1 MVLYHKEINMYI
13 LIVFIIVFLLFAAFS
28 FTFPGRRFLDSI
40 RFFTEGKDRGFLF
53 SNLLLLWRTANYVGL
68 EDKTR
73 LFWSVPA
80 LDECIRFI
88 ARQVE
93 NKLDADVSQKMQ
105 ILLNKL
111 YDYRTKIEL
120 EEVQKKRRIE
130 STHEIYIGQICI
142 IFVPRETTV
151 YGKLIA
157 NTKNDLV
164 FVLFDASAE
173 RAEKVN
179 WQNKAVRVYFWK
191 QNDAGYVFS
200 SEAVKAKKIEDRLE
214 VYVKHSKKIV
224 RTQKRKSVRA
234 SCDIEGLMFPLRT
247 GDPYNSV
254 YETQGGVKSNV
265 KDISEDGAMF
275 FVRGKAAKGIR
286 MKLQFK
292 LKNTEI
298 VMCGK
303 IVRFIYDQPLNKSRV
318 HFQCEFLDQKMK
330 NVILS
335 YIYNIAT
342 TDDNTEFI
350 NNILEEENNAH
361 LGTGQ
366 EIKDG
371 DFLEDGLPDGQML
384 YDFAESKGAV

>member
-1 MVLYHKEINMYI
+1 MYI
-13 LIVFIIVFLLFAAFS
+13 LIIFVVVFLLFMAFS
-28 FTFPGRRFLDSI
+28 FTLPGRKFFDLI

-53 SNLLLLWRTANYVGL
+53 SNLLLLWRTASYVGL
-68 EDKTR
+68 EDKSR
-73 LFWSVPA
+73 LFWSVAA

-93 NKLDADVSQKMQ
+93 NKLDTDVSQKMQ
-105 ILLNKL
+105 LLLNKL

-120 EEVQKKRRIE
+120 EEVQKKRRLE

-142 IFVPRETTV
+142 LFVPRETTV
-151 YGKLIA
+151 YGKLTA
-157 NTKNDLV
+157 NTKEKLV
-164 FVLFDASAE
+164 FALYDASAD

-179 WQNKAVRVYFWK
+179 WQNKAIKVYFWK
-191 QNDAGYVFS
+191 QNDAGYVFT
-200 SEAVKAKKIEDRLE
+200 SEAVKAKKIDDRIE
-214 VYVKHSKKIV
+214 IYVRHSKKMV

-247 GDPYNSV
+247 GDPYNSD

-286 MKLQFK
+286 MKLQFT

-303 IVRFIYDQPLNKSRV
+303 IVRFIYDQPSNKSRV

-335 YIYNIAT
+335 YIYNIAV
-342 TDDNTEFI
+342 DDNTEFI
-350 NNILEEENNAH
+350 KNILDEENNAS
-361 LGTGQ
+361 LNNGQ
-366 EIKDG
+366 EMNAV
-371 DFLEDGLPDGQML
+371 DFLQKDLAEDQTL
-384 YDFAESKGAV
+384 YDFAEGEDSV

>member
-1 MVLYHKEINMYI
+1 MYI
-13 LIVFIIVFLLFAAFS
+13 LIIFVVVFLLFMAFS
-28 FTFPGRRFLDSI
+28 FTLPGRKFFDLI
-40 RFFTEGKDRGFLF
+40 RFFTEGKDKGFLF
-53 SNLLLLWRTANYVGL
+53 SNLLLLWRTASYVGL
-68 EDKTR
+68 EDKSR
-73 LFWSVPA
+73 LFWSVAA

-93 NKLDADVSQKMQ
+93 NKLDTDVSQKMQ
-105 ILLNKL
+105 LLLNKL

-120 EEVQKKRRIE
+120 EEVQKKRRLE
-130 STHEIYIGQICI
+130 STHEIYIGQICM
-142 IFVPRETTV
+142 IFGPRETTV
-151 YGKLIA
+151 YGKLTA
-157 NTKNDLV
+157 NTKDRLV
-164 FVLFDASAE
+164 FALYDASAD

-179 WQNKAVRVYFWK
+179 WQNKAIKVYFWK
-191 QNDAGYVFS
+191 QNDAGYVFT
-200 SEAVKAKKIEDRLE
+200 SEAAKAKKIDDRIE
-214 VYVKHSKKIV
+214 IYVRHSKKMV

-247 GDPYNSV
+247 GDPYNSD

-286 MKLQFK
+286 MKLQFT

-303 IVRFIYDQPLNKSRV
+303 IVRFIYDQPSNKSRV

-335 YIYNIAT
+335 YIYNIAV
-342 TDDNTEFI
+342 DDNTEFI
-350 NNILEEENNAH
+350 KNILDEENNAS
-361 LGTGQ
+361 LNNGQ
-366 EIKDG
+366 EMNAV
-371 DFLEDGLPDGQML
+371 DFLQKDLAEDQTL
-384 YDFAESKGAV
+384 YDFAEGEDSV

>member
-1 MVLYHKEINMYI
+1 MYI
-13 LIVFIIVFLLFAAFS
+13 LIIFVVVFLLFMAFS
-28 FTFPGRRFLDSI
+28 FTLPGRKFFDLI
-40 RFFTEGKDRGFLF
+40 RFFTDGKDRGFLF
-53 SNLLLLWRTANYVGL
+53 SNLLLLWRTASYVGL
-68 EDKTR
+68 EDKSR
-73 LFWSVPA
+73 LFWSVAA

-93 NKLDADVSQKMQ
+93 NKLDTDVSQKMQ
-105 ILLNKL
+105 LLLNKL

-120 EEVQKKRRIE
+120 EEVQKKRRLE

-151 YGKLIA
+151 YGKLTA
-157 NTKNDLV
+157 NTKDRLV
-164 FVLFDASAE
+164 FALYDASAD

-179 WQNKAVRVYFWK
+179 WQNKAIKVYFWK
-191 QNDAGYVFS
+191 QNDAGYVFT
-200 SEAVKAKKIEDRLE
+200 SEAVKAKKIDDRIE
-214 VYVKHSKKIV
+214 IYVRHSKKMV

-247 GDPYNSV
+247 GDPYNSD

-286 MKLQFK
+286 MKLQFT

-303 IVRFIYDQPLNKSRV
+303 IVRFIYDQPSNKSRV

-335 YIYNIAT
+335 YIYNIAV
-342 TDDNTEFI
+342 DDNTEFI
-350 NNILEEENNAH
+350 KNILDEENNAS
-361 LGTGQ
+361 LNNGQ
-366 EIKDG
+366 ETKDA
-371 DFLEDGLPDGQML
+371 DFLQKDLTEDQILH
-384 YDFAESKGAV
+384 DFAEGEDSV

>member
-1 MVLYHKEINMYI
+1 MYI
-13 LIVFIIVFLLFAAFS
+13 IIVFAVLFLLLTAFS
-28 FTFPGRRFLDSI
+28 FTGPGRRCLDWL
-40 RFFTEGKDRGFLF
+40 RFFTEGKDKGFLF
-53 SNLLLLWRTANYVGL
+53 SNLVLLWRTANYVGL
-68 EDKTR
+68 EDKSR
-73 LFWSVPA
+73 LFWSVGA

-88 ARQVE
+88 SRQVE
-93 NKLDADVSQKMQ
+93 NKLDSDISQKMQ

-111 YDYRTKIEL
+111 YDYRTKVEL
-120 EEVQKKRRIE
+120 EEVQKKRRLE
-130 STHEIYIGQICI
+130 STYEIYIGQICI

-151 YGKLIA
+151 YGKLMA
-157 NTKNDLV
+157 NTKTALV
-164 FVLFDASAE
+164 FALFDASAE

-179 WQNKAVRVYFWK
+179 WQNKDVKVYFWK
-191 QNDAGYVFS
+191 QNDAGYVFYS
-200 SEAVKAKKIEDRLE
+200 QSVKSKKIDDRLE
-214 VYVKHSKKIV
+214 IYVKHSKKMV

-234 SCDIEGLMFPLRT
+234 SCNLEGLMFPLRV
-247 GDPYNSV
+247 GDPYNSH

-303 IVRFIYDQPLNKSRV
+303 IVRFIYDQPSNKSRV

-335 YIYNIAT
+335 YIYNIAA
-342 TDDNTEFI
+342 DDNTEFMQI
-350 NNILEEENNAH
+350 PENMSFSENDI
-361 LGTGQ
+361 Q
-366 EIKDG
+366 EQ
-371 DFLEDGLPDGQML
+371 EDSVF
-384 YDFAESKGAV
+384 YDFEEGKDSV

>member
-1 MVLYHKEINMYI
+1 MYI
-13 LIVFIIVFLLFAAFS
+13 LIIFVVVFLLFMAFS
-28 FTFPGRRFLDSI
+28 FTLPGRKFFDLI

-53 SNLLLLWRTANYVGL
+53 SNLLLLWRTASYVGL
-68 EDKTR
+68 EDKSR
-73 LFWSVPA
+73 LFWSVAA

-93 NKLDADVSQKMQ
+93 NKLDTDVSQKMQ
-105 ILLNKL
+105 LLLNKL

-120 EEVQKKRRIE
+120 EEVQKKRRLE

-151 YGKLIA
+151 YGKLTA
-157 NTKNDLV
+157 NTKDRLV
-164 FVLFDASAE
+164 FALYDASAD

-179 WQNKAVRVYFWK
+179 WQNKAIKVYFWK
-191 QNDAGYVFS
+191 QNDAGYVFT
-200 SEAVKAKKIEDRLE
+200 SEAVKARKIDDRIE
-214 VYVKHSKKIV
+214 IYVRHSKKMV

-247 GDPYNSV
+247 GDPYNSD

-286 MKLQFK
+286 MKLQFT

-303 IVRFIYDQPLNKSRV
+303 IVRFIYDQPSNKSRV

-335 YIYNIAT
+335 YIYNIAV
-342 TDDNTEFI
+342 DDNTEFI
-350 NNILEEENNAH
+350 KNILDEENNAS
-361 LGTGQ
+361 LNNGQ
-366 EIKDG
+366 EMNAV
-371 DFLEDGLPDGQML
+371 DFLQKDLAEDQTL
-384 YDFAESKGAV
+384 YDFAEGEDSV

>member
-1 MVLYHKEINMYI
+1 MYI
-13 LIVFIIVFLLFAAFS
+13 LIVFVIVFLLLVAFS
-28 FTFPGRRFLDSI
+28 FTLPGRKFLDSI

-73 LFWSVPA
+73 LFWSVAA

-120 EEVQKKRRIE
+120 EEVQKKRRLE

-142 IFVPRETTV
+142 LFVPRETTV
-151 YGKLIA
+151 YGKLMA
-157 NTKNDLV
+157 NTKDELV
-164 FVLFDASAE
+164 FALFDASAE

-179 WQNKAVRVYFWK
+179 WQNKAIKVYFWK
-191 QNDAGYVFS
+191 QNDAGYVFV
-200 SEAVKAKKIEDRLE
+200 SESAKAKKIDDRIE

-234 SCDIEGLMFPLRT
+234 SCDIEGLMFPLRA
-247 GDPYNSV
+247 GDPYNSD
-254 YETQGGVKSNV
+254 YETQGGVKTNV

-303 IVRFIYDQPLNKSRV
+303 IVRFVYDQPLNKSRI
-318 HFQCEFLDQKMK
+318 HFQCEFLDQRMK
-330 NVILS
+330 NAILS
-335 YIYNIAT
+335 YIYNIAV
-342 TDDNTEFI
+342 DDNTGFI
-350 NNILEEENNAH
+350 SNILNEENDALSSNS
-361 LGTGQ
+361 Q
-366 EIKDG
+366 ERKDG
-371 DFLEDGLPDGQML
+371 NFLQDGLMEDQIF
-384 YDFAESKGAV
+384 YDFAEGKGSV

>member
-1 MVLYHKEINMYI
+1 MYI
-13 LIVFIIVFLLFAAFS
+13 LIIFVVVFLLFMAFS
-28 FTFPGRRFLDSI
+28 FTLPGRRFFDLI

-53 SNLLLLWRTANYVGL
+53 SNLLLLWRTASYVGL
-68 EDKTR
+68 EDKSR
-73 LFWSVPA
+73 LFWSVAA

-93 NKLDADVSQKMQ
+93 NKLDTDVSQNMQ
-105 ILLNKL
+105 LLLNKL

-120 EEVQKKRRIE
+120 EEVQKKRRLE

-151 YGKLIA
+151 YGKLTA
-157 NTKNDLV
+157 NTKDRLV
-164 FVLFDASAE
+164 FALYDASAD

-179 WQNKAVRVYFWK
+179 WQNKAIKVYFWK
-191 QNDAGYVFS
+191 QNDAGYVFT
-200 SEAVKAKKIEDRLE
+200 SEAVKAKKIDDRIE
-214 VYVKHSKKIV
+214 IYVRHSKKMV

-247 GDPYNSV
+247 GDPYNSD

-286 MKLQFK
+286 MKLQFT

-303 IVRFIYDQPLNKSRV
+303 IVRFIYDQPSNKSRV

-335 YIYNIAT
+335 YIYNIAV
-342 TDDNTEFI
+342 DDNTEFI
-350 NNILEEENNAH
+350 KNILDEENNAS
-361 LGTGQ
+361 LNNGQ
-366 EIKDG
+366 ETKDA
-371 DFLEDGLPDGQML
+371 DFLQKDLTEDQTLH
-384 YDFAESKGAV
+384 DFAEGEDSV

>member
-1 MVLYHKEINMYI
+1 MYI
-13 LIVFIIVFLLFAAFS
+13 LIIFVVVFLLFMAFS
-28 FTFPGRRFLDSI
+28 FTLPGRKFFDLI

-53 SNLLLLWRTANYVGL
+53 SNLLLLWRTASYVGL
-68 EDKTR
+68 EDKSR
-73 LFWSVPA
+73 LFWSVAA

-93 NKLDADVSQKMQ
+93 NKLDTDVSQKMQ
-105 ILLNKL
+105 LLLNKL

-120 EEVQKKRRIE
+120 EEVQKKRRLE

-151 YGKLIA
+151 YGKLMA
-157 NTKNDLV
+157 NTKDRLV
-164 FVLFDASAE
+164 FALYDASAD

-179 WQNKAVRVYFWK
+179 WQNKAIKVYFWK
-191 QNDAGYVFS
+191 QNDAGYVFT
-200 SEAVKAKKIEDRLE
+200 SEAVKAKKIDDRIE
-214 VYVKHSKKIV
+214 IYVRHSKKMV

-247 GDPYNSV
+247 GDPYNSD

-286 MKLQFK
+286 MKLQFT

-303 IVRFIYDQPLNKSRV
+303 IVRFIYDQPSNKSRV

-335 YIYNIAT
+335 YIYNIAV
-342 TDDNTEFI
+342 DDNTEFI
-350 NNILEEENNAH
+350 KNILDEENNAS
-361 LGTGQ
+361 LNNGQ
-366 EIKDG
+366 EMNAV
-371 DFLEDGLPDGQML
+371 DFLQKDLAEDQTL
-384 YDFAESKGAV
+384 YDFAEGEDSV

>member
-1 MVLYHKEINMYI
+1 MYI
-13 LIVFIIVFLLFAAFS
+13 LIIFVVVFLLFMAFS
-28 FTFPGRRFLDSI
+28 FTLPGRKFVDLI

-53 SNLLLLWRTANYVGL
+53 SNLLLLWRTASYVGL
-68 EDKTR
+68 EDKSR
-73 LFWSVPA
+73 LFWSVAA

-93 NKLDADVSQKMQ
+93 NKLDTDVSQKMQ
-105 ILLNKL
+105 LLLNKL

-120 EEVQKKRRIE
+120 EEVQKKRRLE

-151 YGKLIA
+151 YGKLTA
-157 NTKNDLV
+157 NTKDRLV
-164 FVLFDASAE
+164 FALYDASAD

-179 WQNKAVRVYFWK
+179 WQNKAIKVYFWK
-191 QNDAGYVFS
+191 QNDAGYVFT
-200 SEAVKAKKIEDRLE
+200 SEAVKAKKIDDRIE
-214 VYVKHSKKIV
+214 IYVRHSKKMV

-247 GDPYNSV
+247 GDPYNSD

-286 MKLQFK
+286 MKLQFT

-303 IVRFIYDQPLNKSRV
+303 IVRFIYDQPSNKSRV

-335 YIYNIAT
+335 YIYNIAV
-342 TDDNTEFI
+342 DDNTEFI
-350 NNILEEENNAH
+350 KNILDEENNAS
-361 LGTGQ
+361 LNNGQ
-366 EIKDG
+366 EMNAV
-371 DFLEDGLPDGQML
+371 DFLQKDLAEDQTL
-384 YDFAESKGAV
+384 YDFAEGEDSV

>member
-1 MVLYHKEINMYI
+1 MILYHKEINMYI
-13 LIVFIIVFLLFAAFS
+13 LIIFVVVFLLFMAFS
-28 FTFPGRRFLDSI
+28 FTLPGRKFFDLI

-53 SNLLLLWRTANYVGL
+53 SNLLLLWRTASYVGL
-68 EDKTR
+68 EDKSR
-73 LFWSVPA
+73 LFWSVAA

-93 NKLDADVSQKMQ
+93 NKLDTDVSQKMQ
-105 ILLNKL
+105 LLLNKL

-120 EEVQKKRRIE
+120 EEVQKKRRLE

-151 YGKLIA
+151 YGKLTA
-157 NTKNDLV
+157 NTKDRLV
-164 FVLFDASAE
+164 FALYDASAD

-179 WQNKAVRVYFWK
+179 WQNKAIKVYFWK
-191 QNDAGYVFS
+191 QNDAGYVFT
-200 SEAVKAKKIEDRLE
+200 SEAVKAKKIDDRIE
-214 VYVKHSKKIV
+214 IYVRHSKKMV

-247 GDPYNSV
+247 GDPYNSD

-286 MKLQFK
+286 MKLQFT

-303 IVRFIYDQPLNKSRV
+303 IVRFIYDQPSNKSRV

-335 YIYNIAT
+335 YIYNIAV
-342 TDDNTEFI
+342 DDNTEFI
-350 NNILEEENNAH
+350 KNILDEENNAS
-361 LGTGQ
+361 LNNGQ
-366 EIKDG
+366 ETKDA
-371 DFLEDGLPDGQML
+371 DFLQKDLAEDQTL
-384 YDFAESKGAV
+384 YDFAEGEDSV

>member
-1 MVLYHKEINMYI
+1 MYI
-13 LIVFIIVFLLFAAFS
+13 LIIFVVVFLLFMAFS
-28 FTFPGRRFLDSI
+28 FTLPGRKFFDLI

-53 SNLLLLWRTANYVGL
+53 SNLLLLWRTASYVGL
-68 EDKTR
+68 EDKSR
-73 LFWSVPA
+73 LFWSVAA

-93 NKLDADVSQKMQ
+93 NKLDTDVSQKMQ
-105 ILLNKL
+105 LLLNKL

-120 EEVQKKRRIE
+120 EEVQKKRRLE

-151 YGKLIA
+151 YGKLTA
-157 NTKNDLV
+157 NTKDRLV
-164 FVLFDASAE
+164 FALYDASAD

-179 WQNKAVRVYFWK
+179 WQNKAIKVYFWK
-191 QNDAGYVFS
+191 QNDAGYVFT
-200 SEAVKAKKIEDRLE
+200 SEAVKAKKIDDRIE
-214 VYVKHSKKIV
+214 IYVRHSKKMV

-247 GDPYNSV
+247 GDPYNSD

-286 MKLQFK
+286 MKLQFT

-303 IVRFIYDQPLNKSRV
+303 IVRFIYDQPSNKSRV

-335 YIYNIAT
+335 YIYNIAV
-342 TDDNTEFI
+342 DDNTEFI
-350 NNILEEENNAH
+350 KNILDEENNAS
-361 LGTGQ
+361 LNNGQ
-366 EIKDG
+366 EMNTV
-371 DFLEDGLPDGQML
+371 DFLQKDLAEDQTL
-384 YDFAESKGAV
+384 YDFAEGEDSV

>member
-1 MVLYHKEINMYI
+1 MYI
-13 LIVFIIVFLLFAAFS
+13 LIIFVVVFLLFMAFS
-28 FTFPGRRFLDSI
+28 FTLPGRKFFDLI

-53 SNLLLLWRTANYVGL
+53 SNLLLLWRTASYVGL
-68 EDKTR
+68 EDKSR
-73 LFWSVPA
+73 LFWSVAA

-93 NKLDADVSQKMQ
+93 NKLDTDVSQKMQ
-105 ILLNKL
+105 LLLNKL

-120 EEVQKKRRIE
+120 EEVQKKRRLE

-151 YGKLIA
+151 YGKLTA
-157 NTKNDLV
+157 NTKDRLV
-164 FVLFDASAE
+164 FALYDASAD

-179 WQNKAVRVYFWK
+179 WQNKAIKVYFWK
-191 QNDAGYVFS
+191 QNDAGYVFT
-200 SEAVKAKKIEDRLE
+200 SEAVKAKKIDDRIE
-214 VYVKHSKKIV
+214 IYVRHSKKMV

-247 GDPYNSV
+247 GDPYNSD

-286 MKLQFK
+286 MKLQFT

-303 IVRFIYDQPLNKSRV
+303 IVRFIYDQPSNKSRV

-335 YIYNIAT
+335 YIYNIAV
-342 TDDNTEFI
+342 DDNTEFI
-350 NNILEEENNAH
+350 KNILDEENNAS
-361 LGTGQ
+361 LNNDQ
-366 EIKDG
+366 EMNAV
-371 DFLEDGLPDGQML
+371 DFLQKDLAEEQTL
-384 YDFAESKGAV
+384 YDFAEGEDSV

>member
-1 MVLYHKEINMYI
+1 MYI
-13 LIVFIIVFLLFAAFS
+13 LIIFVVVFLLFMAFS
-28 FTFPGRRFLDSI
+28 FTLPGRKFFDLI

-53 SNLLLLWRTANYVGL
+53 SNLLLLWRTASYVGL
-68 EDKTR
+68 EDKSR
-73 LFWSVPA
+73 LFWSVAA

-93 NKLDADVSQKMQ
+93 NKLDTDVSQKMQ
-105 ILLNKL
+105 LLLNKL

-120 EEVQKKRRIE
+120 EEVQKKRRLE

-151 YGKLIA
+151 YGKLTA
-157 NTKNDLV
+157 NTKDRLV
-164 FVLFDASAE
+164 FALYDASAD

-179 WQNKAVRVYFWK
+179 WQNKAIKVYFWK
-191 QNDAGYVFS
+191 QNDAGYVFT
-200 SEAVKAKKIEDRLE
+200 SEAVKAKKIDDRIE
-214 VYVKHSKKIV
+214 IYVRHSKKMV

-247 GDPYNSV
+247 GDPYNSD

-286 MKLQFK
+286 MKLQFT

-303 IVRFIYDQPLNKSRV
+303 IVRFIYDQPSNKSRV

-335 YIYNIAT
+335 YIYNIAV
-342 TDDNTEFI
+342 DDNTEFI
-350 NNILEEENNAH
+350 KNILDEENNAS
-361 LGTGQ
+361 LNNGQ
-366 EIKDG
+366 EMNDV
-371 DFLEDGLPDGQML
+371 DFLQKDLAEDQTL
-384 YDFAESKGAV
+384 YDFAEGEDSV

>member
-53 SNLLLLWRTANYVGL
+53 SNLLLLWRTASYVGL
-68 EDKTR
+68 EDKSR
-73 LFWSVPA
+73 LFWSVAA

-93 NKLDADVSQKMQ
+93 NKLDTDVSQKMQ
-105 ILLNKL
+105 LLLNKL

-120 EEVQKKRRIE
+120 EEVQKKRRLE

-151 YGKLIA
+151 YGKLTA
-157 NTKNDLV
+157 NTKDRLV
-164 FVLFDASAE
+164 FALYDASAD

-179 WQNKAVRVYFWK
+179 WQNKAIKVYFWK
-191 QNDAGYVFS
+191 QNDAGYVFT
-200 SEAVKAKKIEDRLE
+200 SEAVKAKKIDDRIE
-214 VYVKHSKKIV
+214 IYVRHSKKMV

-247 GDPYNSV
+247 GDPYNSD

-286 MKLQFK
+286 MKLQFT

-303 IVRFIYDQPLNKSRV
+303 IVRFIYDQPSNKSRV

-335 YIYNIAT
+335 YIYNIAV
-342 TDDNTEFI
+342 DDNTEFI
-350 NNILEEENNAH
+350 KNILDEENNAS
-361 LGTGQ
+361 LNNGQ
-366 EIKDG
+366 ETKDA
-371 DFLEDGLPDGQML
+371 DFLQKDLAEDQTL
-384 YDFAESKGAV
+384 YDFAEGEDSV

>member
-1 MVLYHKEINMYI
+1 MYI
-13 LIVFIIVFLLFAAFS
+13 LIIFVVVFLLFMAFS
-28 FTFPGRRFLDSI
+28 FTLPGRKFFDLI
-40 RFFTEGKDRGFLF
+40 CFFTEGKDRGFLF
-53 SNLLLLWRTANYVGL
+53 SNLLLLWRTASYVGL
-68 EDKTR
+68 EDKSR
-73 LFWSVPA
+73 LFWSVAA

-93 NKLDADVSQKMQ
+93 NKLDTDVSQKMQ
-105 ILLNKL
+105 LLLNKL

-120 EEVQKKRRIE
+120 EEVQKKRRLE

-151 YGKLIA
+151 YGKLTA
-157 NTKNDLV
+157 NTKDRLV
-164 FVLFDASAE
+164 FALYDASAD

-179 WQNKAVRVYFWK
+179 WQNKAIKVYFWK
-191 QNDAGYVFS
+191 QNDAGYVFT
-200 SEAVKAKKIEDRLE
+200 SEAVKAKKIDDRIE
-214 VYVKHSKKIV
+214 IYVRHSKKMV

-247 GDPYNSV
+247 GDPYNSD

-286 MKLQFK
+286 MKLQFT

-303 IVRFIYDQPLNKSRV
+303 IVRFIYDQPSNKSRV

-335 YIYNIAT
+335 YIYNIAV
-342 TDDNTEFI
+342 DDNTEFI
-350 NNILEEENNAH
+350 KNILDEENNAS
-361 LGTGQ
+361 LNNGQ
-366 EIKDG
+366 EMNAV
-371 DFLEDGLPDGQML
+371 DFLQKDLAEDQTLH
-384 YDFAESKGAV
+384 DFAEGEDSV

>member
-1 MVLYHKEINMYI
+1 MYI
-13 LIVFIIVFLLFAAFS
+13 LIIFVVVFLLFMAFS
-28 FTFPGRRFLDSI
+28 FTLPGRKFFDLI

-53 SNLLLLWRTANYVGL
+53 SNLLLLWRTASYVGL
-68 EDKTR
+68 EDKSR
-73 LFWSVPA
+73 LFWSVAA

-93 NKLDADVSQKMQ
+93 NKLDTDVSQKMQ
-105 ILLNKL
+105 LLLNKL

-120 EEVQKKRRIE
+120 EEVQKKRRLE

-151 YGKLIA
+151 YGKLTA
-157 NTKNDLV
+157 NTKDRLV
-164 FVLFDASAE
+164 FALYDASAD

-179 WQNKAVRVYFWK
+179 WQNKAIKVYFWK
-191 QNDAGYVFS
+191 QNDAGYVFT
-200 SEAVKAKKIEDRLE
+200 SEAVKAKKIDDRIE
-214 VYVKHSKKIV
+214 IYVRHSKKMV

-247 GDPYNSV
+247 GDPYNSD

-286 MKLQFK
+286 MKLQFT

-303 IVRFIYDQPLNKSRV
+303 IVRFIYDQPSNKSRV

-335 YIYNIAT
+335 YIYNIAV
-342 TDDNTEFI
+342 DDNTEFI
-350 NNILEEENNAH
+350 KNILDEENNAS
-361 LGTGQ
+361 LNNGQ
-366 EIKDG
+366 ETKDA
-371 DFLEDGLPDGQML
+371 DFLQKDLTEDQTL
-384 YDFAESKGAV
+384 YDFAEGEDSV

>member
-1 MVLYHKEINMYI
+1 MYI
-13 LIVFIIVFLLFAAFS
+13 LVVFFIVFLLFTAFS
-28 FTFPGRRFLDSI
+28 FTLPGRRFLDLI

-151 YGKLIA
+151 YGKLMA
-157 NTKNDLV
+157 NTKNELV
-164 FVLFDASAE
+164 FALFDASAE

-191 QNDAGYVFS
+191 QND
-200 SEAVKAKKIEDRLE
+200 
-214 VYVKHSKKIV
+214 
-224 RTQKRKSVRA
+224 
-234 SCDIEGLMFPLRT
+234 
-247 GDPYNSV
+247 
-254 YETQGGVKSNV
+254 
-265 KDISEDGAMF
+265 
-275 FVRGKAAKGIR
+275 
-286 MKLQFK
+286 
-292 LKNTEI
+292 
-298 VMCGK
+298 
-303 IVRFIYDQPLNKSRV
+303 
-318 HFQCEFLDQKMK
+318 
-330 NVILS
+330 
-335 YIYNIAT
+335 
-342 TDDNTEFI
+342 
-350 NNILEEENNAH
+350 
-361 LGTGQ
+361 
-366 EIKDG
+366 
-371 DFLEDGLPDGQML
+371 
-384 YDFAESKGAV
+384 

>member
-1 MVLYHKEINMYI
+1 MYI
-13 LIVFIIVFLLFAAFS
+13 LIIFVVVFLLFMAFS
-28 FTFPGRRFLDSI
+28 FTLPGRKFFDLI

-53 SNLLLLWRTANYVGL
+53 SNLLLLWRTASYVGL
-68 EDKTR
+68 EDKSR
-73 LFWSVPA
+73 LFWSVAA

-93 NKLDADVSQKMQ
+93 NKLDTDVSQKMQ
-105 ILLNKL
+105 LLLNKL

-120 EEVQKKRRIE
+120 EEVQKKRRLE

-151 YGKLIA
+151 YGKLTA
-157 NTKNDLV
+157 NTKDRLV
-164 FVLFDASAE
+164 FALYDASAD

-179 WQNKAVRVYFWK
+179 WQNKAIKVYFWK

-200 SEAVKAKKIEDRLE
+200 SEAVKAKKIDDRIE
-214 VYVKHSKKIV
+214 IYVRHSKKMV

-247 GDPYNSV
+247 GDPYNSD

-286 MKLQFK
+286 MKLQFT

-303 IVRFIYDQPLNKSRV
+303 IVRFIYDQPSNKSRV

-335 YIYNIAT
+335 YIYNIAV
-342 TDDNTEFI
+342 DDNTEFI
-350 NNILEEENNAH
+350 KNILDEENNAS
-361 LGTGQ
+361 LNNGQ
-366 EIKDG
+366 EMNAV
-371 DFLEDGLPDGQML
+371 DFLQKDLAEDQTL
-384 YDFAESKGAV
+384 YDFAEGEDSV

>member
-1 MVLYHKEINMYI
+1 MYI
-13 LIVFIIVFLLFAAFS
+13 LIIFVVVFLLFMAFS
-28 FTFPGRRFLDSI
+28 FTLPGRKFFDLI
-40 RFFTEGKDRGFLF
+40 RFFTEGKDKGFLF
-53 SNLLLLWRTANYVGL
+53 SNLLLLWRTASYVGL
-68 EDKTR
+68 EDKSR
-73 LFWSVPA
+73 LFWSVAA

-93 NKLDADVSQKMQ
+93 NKLDTDVSQKMQ
-105 ILLNKL
+105 LLLNKL

-120 EEVQKKRRIE
+120 EEVQKKRRLE

-151 YGKLIA
+151 YGKLTA
-157 NTKNDLV
+157 NTKDRLV
-164 FVLFDASAE
+164 FALYDASAD

-179 WQNKAVRVYFWK
+179 WQNKAIKVYFWK
-191 QNDAGYVFS
+191 QNDAGYVFT
-200 SEAVKAKKIEDRLE
+200 SEAVKAKKIDDRIE
-214 VYVKHSKKIV
+214 IYVRHSKKMV

-247 GDPYNSV
+247 GDPYNSD

-286 MKLQFK
+286 MKLQFT

-303 IVRFIYDQPLNKSRV
+303 IVRFIYDQPSNKSRV

-335 YIYNIAT
+335 YIYNIAV
-342 TDDNTEFI
+342 DDNTEFI
-350 NNILEEENNAH
+350 KNILDEENNAS
-361 LGTGQ
+361 LNNGQ
-366 EIKDG
+366 ETKDA
-371 DFLEDGLPDGQML
+371 DFLQKDLTEDQIL
-384 YDFAESKGAV
+384 YDFAEGEDSV

>member
-1 MVLYHKEINMYI
+1 MILYHKEINMYI
-13 LIVFIIVFLLFAAFS
+13 LIVFVIVFLLLVAFS
-28 FTFPGRRFLDSI
+28 FTLPGRRFLDSI

-73 LFWSVPA
+73 LFWSVAA

-120 EEVQKKRRIE
+120 EEVQKKRRLE

-142 IFVPRETTV
+142 LFVPRETTV
-151 YGKLIA
+151 YGKLMA
-157 NTKNDLV
+157 NTKDELV
-164 FVLFDASAE
+164 FALFDASAE

-179 WQNKAVRVYFWK
+179 WQNKAIKVYFWK
-191 QNDAGYVFS
+191 QNDAGYVFV
-200 SEAVKAKKIEDRLE
+200 SESAKAKKIDDRIE

-234 SCDIEGLMFPLRT
+234 SCDIEGLMFPLRA
-247 GDPYNSV
+247 GDPYNSD
-254 YETQGGVKSNV
+254 YETQGGVKTNV

-303 IVRFIYDQPLNKSRV
+303 IVRFVYDQPLNKSRI
-318 HFQCEFLDQKMK
+318 HFQCEFLDQRMK
-330 NVILS
+330 NAILS
-335 YIYNIAT
+335 YIYNIAV
-342 TDDNTEFI
+342 DDNTGFI
-350 NNILEEENNAH
+350 SNILDEENDALSSNS
-361 LGTGQ
+361 Q
-366 EIKDG
+366 ERKDG
-371 DFLEDGLPDGQML
+371 NFLQDDLMEDQIL
-384 YDFAESKGAV
+384 YDFAEGKGSI

>member
-1 MVLYHKEINMYI
+1 MYI
-13 LIVFIIVFLLFAAFS
+13 LIIFVVVFLLFMAFS
-28 FTFPGRRFLDSI
+28 FTLPGRKFFDLI
-40 RFFTEGKDRGFLF
+40 RFFTEGKDKGFLF
-53 SNLLLLWRTANYVGL
+53 SNLLLLWRTASYVGL
-68 EDKTR
+68 EDKSR
-73 LFWSVPA
+73 LFWSVAA

-93 NKLDADVSQKMQ
+93 NKLDTDVSQKMQ
-105 ILLNKL
+105 LLLNKL

-120 EEVQKKRRIE
+120 EEVQKKRRLE

-151 YGKLIA
+151 YGKLTA
-157 NTKNDLV
+157 NTKDRLV
-164 FVLFDASAE
+164 FALYDASAD

-179 WQNKAVRVYFWK
+179 WQNKAIKVYFWK
-191 QNDAGYVFS
+191 QNDAGYVFT
-200 SEAVKAKKIEDRLE
+200 SEAVKAKKIDDHIEI
-214 VYVKHSKKIV
+214 YVRHSKKMV

-247 GDPYNSV
+247 GDPYNSD

-286 MKLQFK
+286 MKLQFT

-303 IVRFIYDQPLNKSRV
+303 IVRFIYDQPSNKSRV

-335 YIYNIAT
+335 YIYNIAV
-342 TDDNTEFI
+342 DDNTEFI
-350 NNILEEENNAH
+350 KNILDEENNAS
-361 LGTGQ
+361 LNNGQ
-366 EIKDG
+366 EMNAV
-371 DFLEDGLPDGQML
+371 DFLQKDLAEDQTL
-384 YDFAESKGAV
+384 YDFAEGEDSV

>member
-1 MVLYHKEINMYI
+1 MYI
-13 LIVFIIVFLLFAAFS
+13 LIIFVVVFLLFMAFS
-28 FTFPGRRFLDSI
+28 FTLPGRKFFDLI

-53 SNLLLLWRTANYVGL
+53 SNLLLLWRTASYVGL
-68 EDKTR
+68 EDKSR
-73 LFWSVPA
+73 LFWSVAA

-93 NKLDADVSQKMQ
+93 NKLDTDVSQKMQ
-105 ILLNKL
+105 LLLNKL

-120 EEVQKKRRIE
+120 EEVQKKRRLE

-151 YGKLIA
+151 YGKLTA
-157 NTKNDLV
+157 NTKDRLV
-164 FVLFDASAE
+164 FALYDASAD

-179 WQNKAVRVYFWK
+179 WQNKAIKVYFWK
-191 QNDAGYVFS
+191 QNDAGYVFT
-200 SEAVKAKKIEDRLE
+200 SEAVKAKKIDDRIE
-214 VYVKHSKKIV
+214 IYVRHSKKMV

-247 GDPYNSV
+247 GDPYNSD

-286 MKLQFK
+286 MKLQFT

-303 IVRFIYDQPLNKSRV
+303 IVRFIYDQPSNKSRV

-335 YIYNIAT
+335 YIYNIAV
-342 TDDNTEFI
+342 DDNTEFI
-350 NNILEEENNAH
+350 KNILDEENNAS
-361 LGTGQ
+361 LNNGQ
-366 EIKDG
+366 ETKDA
-371 DFLEDGLPDGQML
+371 DFLQKDLTEDQIL
-384 YDFAESKGAV
+384 YDFAEGEDSV

>member
-1 MVLYHKEINMYI
+1 MYI
-13 LIVFIIVFLLFAAFS
+13 LIIFVVVFLLFMAFS
-28 FTFPGRRFLDSI
+28 FTLPGRKFFDLI

-53 SNLLLLWRTANYVGL
+53 SNLLLLWRTASYVGL
-68 EDKTR
+68 EDKSR
-73 LFWSVPA
+73 LFWSVAA

-93 NKLDADVSQKMQ
+93 NKLDTDVSQKMQ
-105 ILLNKL
+105 LLLNKL

-120 EEVQKKRRIE
+120 EEVQKKRRLE

-151 YGKLIA
+151 YGKLTA
-157 NTKNDLV
+157 NTKDRLV
-164 FVLFDASAE
+164 FALYDASAD

-179 WQNKAVRVYFWK
+179 WQNKAIKVYFWK
-191 QNDAGYVFS
+191 QNDAGYVFT
-200 SEAVKAKKIEDRLE
+200 SEAVKAKKIDDRIE
-214 VYVKHSKKIV
+214 IYVRHSKKMV

-247 GDPYNSV
+247 GDPYNSD

-286 MKLQFK
+286 MKLQFT

-303 IVRFIYDQPLNKSRV
+303 IVRFIYDQPSNKSRV

-335 YIYNIAT
+335 YIYNIAV
-342 TDDNTEFI
+342 DDNTEFI
-350 NNILEEENNAH
+350 KNILDEENNAS
-361 LGTGQ
+361 LNNGQ
-366 EIKDG
+366 EMNAV
-371 DFLEDGLPDGQML
+371 DFLQKDLAEDQTL
-384 YDFAESKGAV
+384 YDFAEGEDSV

>member
-1 MVLYHKEINMYI
+1 MYI
-13 LIVFIIVFLLFAAFS
+13 LIVFVIVFLLLMAFS
-28 FTFPGRRFLDSI
+28 FTLPGRKFLDSI

-68 EDKTR
+68 EDKSR
-73 LFWSVPA
+73 LFWSVAA

-120 EEVQKKRRIE
+120 EEVQKKRRLE

-142 IFVPRETTV
+142 LFVPRETTV
-151 YGKLIA
+151 YGKLMA
-157 NTKNDLV
+157 NTKDELV
-164 FVLFDASAE
+164 FALFDASAE

-179 WQNKAVRVYFWK
+179 WQNKAIKVYFWK
-191 QNDAGYVFS
+191 QNDAGYVFT
-200 SEAVKAKKIEDRLE
+200 SESVKAKKIDDRIE
-214 VYVKHSKKIV
+214 ISVKHSKKML

-234 SCDIEGLMFPLRT
+234 SCDIEGLMFPLRA
-247 GDPYNSV
+247 GDPYNAD

-303 IVRFIYDQPLNKSRV
+303 IVRFVYDQPSNKSRI
-318 HFQCEFLDQKMK
+318 HFQCEFLDQRMK
-330 NVILS
+330 NAILS
-335 YIYNIAT
+335 YIYNIAV
-342 TDDNTEFI
+342 DDNTEFI
-350 NNILEEENNAH
+350 SNILEEENNAF
-361 LGTGQ
+361 LD
-366 EIKDG
+366 KD
-371 DFLEDGLPDGQML
+371 ETL
-384 YDFAESKGAV
+384 YDIAEDKGAV

>member
-1 MVLYHKEINMYI
+1 MYI
-13 LIVFIIVFLLFAAFS
+13 LIIFVVVFLLFMAFS
-28 FTFPGRRFLDSI
+28 FTLPGRKFFDLI

-53 SNLLLLWRTANYVGL
+53 SNLLLLWRTASYVGL
-68 EDKTR
+68 EDKSR
-73 LFWSVPA
+73 LFWSVAA

-93 NKLDADVSQKMQ
+93 NKLDTDVSQKMQ
-105 ILLNKL
+105 LLLNKL

-120 EEVQKKRRIE
+120 EEVQKKRRLE

-151 YGKLIA
+151 YGKLTA
-157 NTKNDLV
+157 NTKDRLV
-164 FVLFDASAE
+164 FALYDASAD

-179 WQNKAVRVYFWK
+179 WQNKAIKVYFWK
-191 QNDAGYVFS
+191 QNDAGYVFT
-200 SEAVKAKKIEDRLE
+200 SEAVKAKKIDDRIE
-214 VYVKHSKKIV
+214 IYVRHSKKMV

-247 GDPYNSV
+247 GDPYNSD

-286 MKLQFK
+286 MKLQFT

-303 IVRFIYDQPLNKSRV
+303 IVRFIYDQPSNKSRV

-335 YIYNIAT
+335 YIYNIAV
-342 TDDNTEFI
+342 DDNTEFI
-350 NNILEEENNAH
+350 KNILDEENNAS
-361 LGTGQ
+361 LNNGQ
-366 EIKDG
+366 EMNAV
-371 DFLEDGLPDGQML
+371 DFLQKDLAEDQTLH
-384 YDFAESKGAV
+384 DFAEGEDSV

>member
-1 MVLYHKEINMYI
+1 MILYHKEINMYI
-13 LIVFIIVFLLFAAFS
+13 LIIFVVVFLLFMAFS
-28 FTFPGRRFLDSI
+28 FTLPGRKFFDLI

-53 SNLLLLWRTANYVGL
+53 SNLLLLWRTASYVGL
-68 EDKTR
+68 EDKSR
-73 LFWSVPA
+73 LFWSVAA

-93 NKLDADVSQKMQ
+93 NKLDTDVSQKMQ
-105 ILLNKL
+105 LLLNKL

-120 EEVQKKRRIE
+120 EEVQKKRRLE

-151 YGKLIA
+151 YDKLTA
-157 NTKNDLV
+157 NTKDRLV
-164 FVLFDASAE
+164 FALYDASAD

-179 WQNKAVRVYFWK
+179 WQNKAIKVYFWK
-191 QNDAGYVFS
+191 QNDAGYVFT
-200 SEAVKAKKIEDRLE
+200 SEAVKAKKIDDRIE
-214 VYVKHSKKIV
+214 IYVRHSKKMV

-247 GDPYNSV
+247 GDPYNSD

-286 MKLQFK
+286 MKLQFT

-303 IVRFIYDQPLNKSRV
+303 IVRFIYDQPSNKSRV
-318 HFQCEFLDQKMK
+318 HFQCEFLNQKMK

-335 YIYNIAT
+335 YIYNIAV
-342 TDDNTEFI
+342 DDNTEFI
-350 NNILEEENNAH
+350 KNILDEENNAS
-361 LGTGQ
+361 LNNGQ
-366 EIKDG
+366 ETKDA
-371 DFLEDGLPDGQML
+371 DFLQKDLAEDQTL
-384 YDFAESKGAV
+384 YDFAEGEDSV

>member
-1 MVLYHKEINMYI
+1 MYI
-13 LIVFIIVFLLFAAFS
+13 LIIFVVVFLLFMAFS
-28 FTFPGRRFLDSI
+28 FTLPGRKFFDLI

-53 SNLLLLWRTANYVGL
+53 SNLLLLWRTASYVGL
-68 EDKTR
+68 EDKSR
-73 LFWSVPA
+73 LFWSVAA

-93 NKLDADVSQKMQ
+93 NKLDTDVSQKMQ
-105 ILLNKL
+105 LLLNKL

-120 EEVQKKRRIE
+120 EEVQKKRRLE

-151 YGKLIA
+151 YGKLTA
-157 NTKNDLV
+157 NTKDRLV
-164 FVLFDASAE
+164 FALYDASAD

-179 WQNKAVRVYFWK
+179 WQNKAIKVYFWK
-191 QNDAGYVFS
+191 QNDAGYVFT
-200 SEAVKAKKIEDRLE
+200 SEAVKAKRIDDRIEI
-214 VYVKHSKKIV
+214 YVRHSKKMV

-247 GDPYNSV
+247 GDPYNSD

-286 MKLQFK
+286 MKLQFT

-303 IVRFIYDQPLNKSRV
+303 IVRFIYDQPSNKSRV

-335 YIYNIAT
+335 YIYNIAV
-342 TDDNTEFI
+342 DDNTEFI
-350 NNILEEENNAH
+350 KNILDEENNAS
-361 LGTGQ
+361 LNNGQ
-366 EIKDG
+366 EMNAV
-371 DFLEDGLPDGQML
+371 DFLQKDLAEDQTL
-384 YDFAESKGAV
+384 YDFAEGEDSV

>member
-1 MVLYHKEINMYI
+1 MYI
-13 LIVFIIVFLLFAAFS
+13 LIVFVIVFLLLVAFS
-28 FTFPGRRFLDSI
+28 FTLPGRRFLDSI

-73 LFWSVPA
+73 LFWSVAA

-120 EEVQKKRRIE
+120 EEVQKKRRLE

-142 IFVPRETTV
+142 LFVPRETTV
-151 YGKLIA
+151 YGKLMA
-157 NTKNDLV
+157 NTKDELV
-164 FVLFDASAE
+164 FALFDASAE

-179 WQNKAVRVYFWK
+179 WQNKAIKVYFWK
-191 QNDAGYVFS
+191 QNDAGYVFV
-200 SEAVKAKKIEDRLE
+200 SESAKAKKIDDRIE

-234 SCDIEGLMFPLRT
+234 SCDIEGLMFPLRA
-247 GDPYNSV
+247 GDPYNSD
-254 YETQGGVKSNV
+254 YETQGGVKTNV

-303 IVRFIYDQPLNKSRV
+303 IVRFVYDQPLNKSRI
-318 HFQCEFLDQKMK
+318 HFQCEFLDQRMK
-330 NVILS
+330 NAILS
-335 YIYNIAT
+335 YIYNIAV
-342 TDDNTEFI
+342 DDNTGFI
-350 NNILEEENNAH
+350 SNILDEENDALSSNS
-361 LGTGQ
+361 Q
-366 EIKDG
+366 ERKDG
-371 DFLEDGLPDGQML
+371 NFLQDDLMEDQIL
-384 YDFAESKGAV
+384 YDFAEGKGSI

>member
-1 MVLYHKEINMYI
+1 MYI
-13 LIVFIIVFLLFAAFS
+13 LIIFVVVFLLFMAFS
-28 FTFPGRRFLDSI
+28 FTLPGRKFFDLI
-40 RFFTEGKDRGFLF
+40 RFFTEGKDKGFLF
-53 SNLLLLWRTANYVGL
+53 SNLLLLWRTASYVGL
-68 EDKTR
+68 EDKSR
-73 LFWSVPA
+73 LFWSVAA

-93 NKLDADVSQKMQ
+93 NKLDTDVSQKMQ
-105 ILLNKL
+105 LLLNKL

-120 EEVQKKRRIE
+120 EEVQKKRRLE

-151 YGKLIA
+151 YGKLTA
-157 NTKNDLV
+157 NTKDRLV
-164 FVLFDASAE
+164 FAIYDASAD

-179 WQNKAVRVYFWK
+179 WQNKAIKVYFWK
-191 QNDAGYVFS
+191 QNDAGYVFT
-200 SEAVKAKKIEDRLE
+200 SEAVKAKKIDDRIE
-214 VYVKHSKKIV
+214 IYVRHSKKMV

-247 GDPYNSV
+247 GDPYNSD

-286 MKLQFK
+286 MKLQFT

-303 IVRFIYDQPLNKSRV
+303 IVRFIYDQPSNKSRV

-335 YIYNIAT
+335 YIYNIAV
-342 TDDNTEFI
+342 DDNTEFI
-350 NNILEEENNAH
+350 KNILDEENNAS
-361 LGTGQ
+361 LNNGQ
-366 EIKDG
+366 ETKDA
-371 DFLEDGLPDGQML
+371 DFLQKDLTEDQTL
-384 YDFAESKGAV
+384 YDFAEGEDSV